1 MRYGS
6 ALLLSLAAMSTPLS
20 GAAAP
25 LARPVLGEDG
35 KPLIVT
41 AQVPTAAGIGLS
53 FALPG
58 AGQFYLGESTKGWL
72 YVGSALGLGA
82 ALASAQHA
90 MFFSGSSFVPPEQ
103 IAAEI
108 LQGAVISWLGVGLVS
123 ALDAQRSIS
132 ERQPALREA
141 P

>member
-1 MRYGS
+1 MRCGC
-6 ALLLSLAAMSTPLS
+6 ALLLLAAALLTPLP
-20 GAAAP
+20 GEAAP
-25 LARPVLGEDG
+25 LAHPVLGSDG

-58 AGQFYLGESTKGWL
+58 ASQLYLGETPKGWL
-72 YVGSALGLGA
+72 YIGSTLGLSA
-82 ALASAQHA
+82 ALASAQHV
-90 MFFSGSSFVPPEQ
+90 MFFGGSSYVPPEQ

-123 ALDAQRSIS
+123 AWDAQRSLS